1 MTTSEEKLNE
11 IVGWL
16 NKNYNQDSENYNIFV
31 GAKREVIRYDEHT
44 AISFWGCGAIV
55 CIGSI
60 LYFIGEDDGHWYLI
74 DAGHGVVGLQS
85 HFSVFWADGFADAM
99 KSLVKYTEE
108 NGKPIYFSGTKNVC
122 NYTL

>member
-1 MTTSEEKLNE
+1 MTSEEKLNE
-11 IVGWL
+11 IVNWL
-16 NKNYNQDSENYNIFV
+16 NEKYNQESDDYCVFI

-60 LYFIGEDDGHWYLI
+60 LYFIGDDDGNWYLI

-85 HFSVFWADGFADAM
+85 HFSIGWADDFTNAM
-99 KSLVKYTEE
+99 KILVDYTKE
-108 NGKPIYFSGTKNVC
+108 NGKPIYFGGTDIFC
-122 NYTL
+122 HYTL